1 MQNEDYQCCNQEN
14 SIVNKWLFSENIEY
28 LQEIL
33 DSGFDINM
41 TDQKG
46 NTAIFDAGV
55 EKSLFL
61 IKKVINLTV
70 KNQNL
75 DNALSYSY
83 WKKDIEKIRLIS
95 DYIEESDLTFNINLE
110 KHIAASSKNKAML
123 WFFFL
128 RTLPPIFKIREKSL
142 KHHLKNI

>member
-1 MQNEDYQCCNQEN
+1 
-14 SIVNKWLFSENIEY
+14 
-28 LQEIL
+28 
-33 DSGFDINM
+33 M

-61 IKKVINLTV
+61 IKKGINLTV

-110 KHIAASSKNKAML
+110 KHIAASSQNKAML
-123 WFFFL
+123 WFFL